1 MLVLALSDVAPLRL
15 TVKSRSCHQH
25 PDVDKLK
32 HSRARERP
40 REACGDDAHSQS
52 GCRREAEIES
62 PVKIDVG
69 SSESNVGDA
78 HENHQGWADS
88 DLHMGKTSDSVHDF
102 FLARPPLR
110 IRMLL
115 DDSVIVC

>member
-32 HSRARERP
+32 DSRARERP
-40 REACGDDAHSQS
+40 RVACGDDAHSQL
-52 GCRREAEIES
+52 ES